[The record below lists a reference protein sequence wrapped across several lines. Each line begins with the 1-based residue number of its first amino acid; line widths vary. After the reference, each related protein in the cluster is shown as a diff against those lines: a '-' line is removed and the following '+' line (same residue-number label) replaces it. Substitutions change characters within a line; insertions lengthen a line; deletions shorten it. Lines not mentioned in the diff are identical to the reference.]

1 MTTKKRKTQQKQS
14 NKQEVRVI
22 DKPKNSKN
30 RKFKPRN
37 KKHKNILNSSESLQ
51 QAKIFLSDTL
61 KGFGTLI
68 SVSCKECLSCIEKL
82 KKK

>member
-22 DKPKNSKN
+22 NKPKN